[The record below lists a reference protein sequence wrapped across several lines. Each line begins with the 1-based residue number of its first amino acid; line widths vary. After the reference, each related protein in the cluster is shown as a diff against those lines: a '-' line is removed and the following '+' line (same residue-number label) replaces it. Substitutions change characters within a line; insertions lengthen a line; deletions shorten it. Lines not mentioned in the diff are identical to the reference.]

1 LPIFILILFIPPGYI
16 YLVASLFL
24 LATYIPPL
32 YRVIEKL
39 RTKDEKD
46 RVGKVEKKIVEG
58 EKLVDEKLVDKKDV
72 GGNI

>member
-1 LPIFILILFIPPGYI
+1 MHTKLPIFILILFIPPGYI

-24 LATYIPPL
+24 LASYILPL

-58 EKLVDEKLVDKKDV
+58 EKLVDEKLVDKKD
-72 GGNI
+72 